1 MRILPQRQSDQILR
15 MAIHTLSRTELM
27 LEKDTRTASHHHNAR
42 TSVAAAIRE
51 LNIALN
57 IR

>member
-1 MRILPQRQSDQILR
+1 